1 MLRRKAER
9 AANETIKETV
19 NIVDVPFT
27 VIEQP
32 NPTTSTEE
40 NTTSKI
46 PLLEAPK
53 TIHEKSKK
61 IFGKKDPKPKREKYG
76 KPLPDGVITRAISA
90 KIDNDATSLS
100 RDYCN
105 SLRAGAF
112 KENAYFDKKDRPYKM
127 VKAFYDTSNCGTNEY
142 ENNAMDLVRFTNI
155 TRRAILGKPFK
166 NEKIYNFLSK
176 SYFEVKRIHGYD
188 SMKFMAWAVPH
199 SYLTGMFMDAK
210 GRFLMIPK
218 GNPELFPVWNAFINQ
233 QDDIRPEVKE
243 KFLFDENGNCPYVTQ
258 HREDFTFD
266 GAKTAHPE
274 DDPPFDANDPADVG
288 TIDLTGTDEKIKKGN
303 KEMDQAYQTAMAND
317 PDPTPIDPKAEVTMK
332 PNVEKSD
339 VKIEAPVVETPA
351 PQNDDDFEPFAE
363 DDESKGYS
371 AGMTFGELIADQV
384 QAGKINPAV
393 VASVLSDKNRVTVD
407 TLPKFIEDN
416 NNQWSNIPRLSKFT
430 SYVKEAGR
438 SVIYGADA
446 EYLGLIKGQI
456 INEQGDILRELRL
469 DPCVMYGDTLRVIT
483 TDNMKGD
490 IRRETFIP
498 ISNKDIVTAAI
509 YGPLNK
515 TQRKTIVEA
524 LPRCL
529 GDFRTKYSYL
539 DKVDMRGIITPGTD
553 IVGLPFDEWKQ
564 LVCNISNILKQP
576 KFPVCRMRVSEYK
589 NPDNFQLVCDPKV
602 LCTYPSG
609 ILQEGSNVD
618 AMNKGFFVN
627 ATSDSTKKD
636 TEGYFYTGP
645 DYNVGQ
651 NKKDDVNK

>member
-1 MLRRKAER
+1 MLRCKAER
-9 AANETIKETV
+9 AANETTKEII

-32 NPTTSTEE
+32 NPTEQ
-40 NTTSKI
+40 TTGEAKTHGKKTHVIHIPVPKI
-46 PLLEAPK
+46 V
-53 TIHEKSKK
+53 S
-61 IFGKKDPKPKREKYG
+61 KKDPKPKREKYG
-76 KPLPDGVITRAISA
+76 KHLPDGAITRAVSA
-90 KIDNDATSLS
+90 KIDDDATSLS
-100 RDYCN
+100 RDYCS
-105 SLRAGAF
+105 SLRNGAF
-112 KENAYFDKKDRPYKM
+112 KDNAYFDKNDYPYKM

-155 TRRAILGKPFK
+155 TRRAILGKSFK
-166 NEKIYNFLSK
+166 NEKLYRFLSS
-176 SYFEVKRIHGYD
+176 SYFDAKRIRGYD
-188 SMKFMAWAVPH
+188 SMKFMAWVVPH
-199 SYLTGMFMDAK
+199 SYLTGMFLDAK

-218 GNPELFPVWNAFINQ
+218 ANPELFPVWNAFINQ
-233 QDDIRPEVKE
+233 QDDIRLEVKE
-243 KFLFDENGNCPYVTQ
+243 KFLFDENGNCPYVIQ

-266 GAKTAHPE
+266 GSKSAHPE
-274 DDPPFDANDPADVG
+274 DDPPFDANDPADVA
-288 TIDLTGTDEKIKKGN
+288 TIDLTGTVDRVKKGN
-303 KEMDQAYQTAMAND
+303 KEMDKAFKDAMDND

-339 VKIEAPVVETPA
+339 VKIETPVVTEVPVS
-351 PQNDDDFEPFAE
+351 QNDDDFIPFAE
-363 DDESKGYS
+363 DDDPKSENS
-371 AGMTFGELIADQV
+371 GMTFGELIADKV

-393 VASVLSDKNRVTVD
+393 VASILSDTNRITVD

-416 NNQWSNIPRLSKFT
+416 NTQWSNIPRLNKFT

-446 EYLGLIKGQI
+446 EYLGLIKAQI

-539 DKVDMRGIITPGTD
+539 DKVDMRGVVAPGTD
-553 IVGLPFDEWKQ
+553 IVGLPFDDWKQ

-589 NPDNFQLVCDPKV
+589 DPDNFQLVCDANV
-602 LCTYPSG
+602 LCTYPST
-609 ILQEGSNVD
+609 ILQEASNID
-618 AMNKGFFVN
+618 AMNKGFIVTS
-627 ATSDSTKKD
+627 TSDSAKKGV
-636 TEGYFYTGP
+636 EGFFYTGP
-645 DYNVGQ
+645 DYDVGQ